1 MFRHMEITSPS
12 MSGRVRRLWEE
23 VMEEFCSPQVREEY
37 RDLDEGSKSL
47 MVSALESSV
56 KSIVAQCMMRSAL
69 GKRGEARQRRAAC
82 SLSTALQAS
91 GVTTTGD
98 IPDDLWEYFQYEF
111 LGKWGVPLPSEH
123 LIMKHLVKAEQ
134 AVALRKTTKKADVFI
149 TTTSKSVVK
158 ASQDSSWQSLQSIN
172 IRDLQ
177 LFRTMKG
184 KRLECKVAGP
194 PNFAVGITTVLQDAT
209 GDAVQCGIYNLPSVC
224 DVASAEAALP
234 EGSTI
239 VIAEPFLKIMADGM
253 RGVRVDIPSELQIF
267 MPGQRPIVRLDLGIL
282 GGETGSR
289 KHQCAEEHV
298 HRGSAGVEEL
308 LEGNL
313 VPGARVRLKGLT
325 SKKGLTLN
333 SKLGVVVDAKDPD
346 DFERIAVEVDSESG
360 EPNVVKV
367 KPANLEVVSMHS
379 LEDVH
384 TIRADANRAFEGGDL
399 QSAVEGYSRAISLL
413 SAMHTPQA
421 MLELSKCL
429 CNRALCYLRWKQW
442 DEAGVDARACLEK
455 DPTNLKAQFRRA
467 SALFRE
473 GVVSNQDDVS
483 LAAVHA
489 CSALALARGQIGH
502 STAQY
507 RSMEDLLMKISSIS
521 EQYVPNTEG
530 IACVRTSAELR
541 STLESKHA
549 RFVVVCPGQY
559 HFSEHTPIFIRHDV
573 KIVGL
578 GSPTF
583 LKDTM
588 HVMCIISG
596 RVQLEQIR
604 ITDARQYALGYGVFS
619 VGGET
624 AWLTLSS
631 CVVED
636 VREVVVCVAN
646 AGRCS
651 IEQCEFRKIGRQV
664 IEVRE
669 QGQAEIRHSNF
680 RNVHQGVCAYGGARS
695 VSLEGVVIDGAF
707 NEGVMASGEMR
718 NQETLAQES
727 RIPDR
732 TSEGGTPG
740 FRDQSAAKA
749 RGMWTS
755 LRSRLLAEEC
765 DWNGRLVLSMTDCT
779 IRHTRGMACSI
790 DEGCAAFVT
799 RCTMEKSTQHEARGW
814 PGIGVLV
821 KGESDVVISAC
832 RFIGNDVGVQVGY
845 NYAGKVVVESSVF
858 ACNRFKDILE
868 DTAGS
873 TAKTIAS
880 IPKYSPAANKLR
892 REMDM
897 LQSVGAWSTPL
908 QQSQNQFLSKGV
920 RIPEITELAAKSK
933 SSTSGSDHPLPQKL
947 AWEAAGRGRYSLVN
961 ACICGFSCTE
971 LGNSSEC
978 TQPALRNHVDFPPF
992 MCMPASERLADKQ
1005 DDPNAQ
1011 FYFRP
1016 PQKDAE
1022 SSRQPFRHWCLV
1034 GEILSIEKA
1043 RGADAASFAV
1053 LAGEDA
1059 VKIIKLRTKF
1069 ADQLQAD
1076 GDVDVLMMVD
1086 HPLAN
1091 GSSPLSAGN
1100 TLALLYPEACDVDI
1114 TKGSGQVAMTDASLA
1129 FVFAGPLQQLLDD
1142 AQGCASVEEGSDMC
1156 GCCGHGVG
1164 AGSRCAGCNLVSYC
1178 SDRCASRHARTHK
1191 SLCPQMGMVQRLASS
1206 DFRAY
1211 ERPFSFVDW
1220 AAEVELTRPAELLAS
1235 ISEVLGNEH
1244 EAELVA
1250 KGETCEATPS
1260 LVPSVDELCARFDT
1274 AVASSDP
1281 NAVLDAIRGI
1291 EEALKETC
1299 SDGSFKIGKSGGRS
1313 RLQNKLKRAKTRSV
1327 GAEKEEVAPE
1337 ACSNKDQSSSA
1348 PIDAPPEYAEET
1360 ATTTLPAGHGPLDGD
1375 GYHGILALPKR
1386 NQWSQ
1391 YLPSCARS
1399 AHHVFVSYPCNVERP
1414 SKPWCIDVR
1423 PATFCAD
1430 FRELVRCPD
1439 RARVLSCWGHDQ
1451 NRPGHQ
1457 IPSAVDTKRRLWKVR
1472 PSEITFSQDSIAQKF
1487 TDGNTLE
1494 GTLGKLRSGE
1504 CKVQDIERIQ
1514 ITWHSHGRASAGTPC
1529 WWSYT
1534 GNRRLYLFQQL
1545 ERDGKI
1551 DSIVAECVTEHVPE
1565 WRVTTAKAGDVPRLR
1580 RGHPPRELRAGW

>member
-1 MFRHMEITSPS
+1 MSWHTVFTSPS

-23 VMEEFCSPQVREEY
+23 VIEEFCAPRIREEY

-56 KSIVAQCMMRSAL
+56 KRRIMTHMDSPF
-69 GKRGEARQRRAAC
+69 GKRGKARQRRAAC
-82 SLSTALQAS
+82 SLSTVLQAS
-91 GVTTTGD
+91 GCTTAGEFT
-98 IPDDLWEYFQYEF
+98 DDFLEHIQYEF
-111 LGKWGVPLPSEH
+111 LGAWGVPLPSEH
-123 LIMKHLVKAEQ
+123 LIMKHLVITEGYRAMRDTPAKKS
-134 AVALRKTTKKADVFI
+134 ALI
-149 TTTSKSVVK
+149 TYSCESVVK
-158 ASQDSSWQSLQSIN
+158 ESQDSSWQSLQSIN

-184 KRLECKVAGP
+184 KRLECKVAG
-194 PNFAVGITTVLQDAT
+194 NANWAVGITTVIQDAT
-209 GDAVQCGIYNLPSVC
+209 GDAVQCGIYNLPSVR
-224 DVASAEAALP
+224 DAESAEAALP

-239 VIAEPFLKIMADGM
+239 FIAEPFLKIMADGM
-253 RGVRVDIPSELQIF
+253 RGVRVDIPSEIQIF
-267 MPGQRPIVRLDLGIL
+267 MPGQRPIVRQDLGIL
-282 GGETGSR
+282 GGETVSR

-298 HRGSAGVEEL
+298 DRGSAAVEEL

-325 SKKGLTLN
+325 SKKGVKLN
-333 SKLGVVVDAKDPD
+333 SKLGIVVDANDPD

-360 EPNVVKV
+360 EPNIVKV

-455 DPTNLKAQFRRA
+455 DPTNLKAQFRCA

-473 GVVSNQDDVS
+473 GIVSNQDVVS

-502 STAQY
+502 STALY

-521 EQYVPNTEG
+521 ELYVPNTEG

-541 STLESKHA
+541 ATLESKHA

-588 HVMCIISG
+588 HVMSIISG
-596 RVQLEQIR
+596 RVQLKNIR

-619 VGGET
+619 VAGET

-636 VREVVVCVAN
+636 IREVVVCIGS

-669 QGQAEIRHSNF
+669 QGQAEIRHSSF
-680 RNVHQGVCAYGGARS
+680 RNVHQGVLAYGGARS

-727 RIPDR
+727 RRPDP
-732 TSEGGTPG
+732 TSEGGMPG
-740 FRDQSAAKA
+740 FRDKSAAKA

-799 RCTMEKSTQHEARGW
+799 RCTMEKSTKHETRGW
-814 PGIGVLV
+814 LGIGVLV

-868 DTAGS
+868 DAAES

-880 IPKYSPAANKLR
+880 IPKHSPAANKLR

-908 QQSQNQFLSKGV
+908 QQSQNQFLSKGI
-920 RIPEITELAAKSK
+920 RIPEITELEAKSK
-933 SSTSGSDHPLPQKL
+933 SSTSGSEHPLPQKL
-947 AWEAAGRGRYSLVN
+947 AWEAAGRGRYSLVI
-961 ACICGFSCTE
+961 ACVCGFSCTE

-1016 PQKDAE
+1016 PQKHAE

-1043 RGADAASFAV
+1043 RGADAASFAA

-1059 VKIIKLRTKF
+1059 VKILKLRTKF
-1069 ADQLQAD
+1069 ADQLQAHP
-1076 GDVDVLMMVD
+1076 DVDVLMMVD

-1091 GSSPLSAGN
+1091 GSSPLRAGN

-1142 AQGCASVEEGSDMC
+1142 AEGCASVEAGSEMC
-1156 GCCGHGVG
+1156 GCCGRGVG

-1178 SDRCASRHARTHK
+1178 SDRCASRHDRTHK
-1191 SLCPQMGMVQRLASS
+1191 YLCPQMGMVQRLASS

-1211 ERPFSFVDW
+1211 ERPFSFVEW
-1220 AAEVELTRPAELLAS
+1220 AAEVELSRPAVLVS
-1235 ISEVLGNEH
+1235 SVSEDLGREP

-1250 KGETCEATPS
+1250 KGESCAATPG
-1260 LVPSVDELCARFDT
+1260 LVLSVDELCARFDT

-1281 NAVLDAIRGI
+1281 AAVLDATRGI
-1291 EEALKETC
+1291 EEALKAVC

-1313 RLQNKLKRAKTRSV
+1313 RLQNKLKRAKARSV
-1327 GAEKEEVAPE
+1327 GSEKEVASE
-1337 ACSNKDQSSSA
+1337 ACSNKEQSSIA
-1348 PIDAPPEYAEET
+1348 PIDAPPEYAEDT
-1360 ATTTLPAGHGPLDGD
+1360 ATTTVPAGHGPLDGD
-1375 GYHGILALPKR
+1375 GYHGILVLPR
-1386 NQWSQ
+1386 RYEWSQ
-1391 YLPSCARS
+1391 YWNSCARS
-1399 AHHVFVSYPCNVERP
+1399 AHVFVSYPCGVERP
-1414 SKPWCIDVR
+1414 NEPWCIDVR

-1439 RARVLSCWGHDQ
+1439 RARFLSCWGHDQ

-1457 IPSAVDTKRRLWKVR
+1457 IPSAADTTRRLWKVR
-1472 PSEITFSQDSIAQKF
+1472 PSEITFSQDSIGQKF
-1487 TDGNTLE
+1487 KDGNTLE

-1504 CKVQDIERIQ
+1504 CKVEDIERIQ

-1545 ERDGKI
+1545 EREGKI

-1565 WRVTTAKAGDVPRLR
+1565 WRVTTAKAGDVPCLR
-1580 RGHPPRELRAGW
+1580 RGRDPRNLRAGW